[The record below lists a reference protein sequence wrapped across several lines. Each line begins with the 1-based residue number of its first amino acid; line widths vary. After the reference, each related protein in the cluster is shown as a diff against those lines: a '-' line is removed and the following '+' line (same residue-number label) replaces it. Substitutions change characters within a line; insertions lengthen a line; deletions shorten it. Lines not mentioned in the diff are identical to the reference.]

1 MKKYIK
7 LILTLSILL
16 NILCITVGSYEV
28 YRKGG
33 VGWVSLKVNSMI
45 NSKDYKKQPD
55 YYFIKKSIYDDLNMS
70 NDAIVFV
77 GDSITDNFEWGE
89 YFKNYNIQNR
99 GISGDTISG
108 ILNRITSISNENP
121 KSIFIMAGI
130 NDFRN
135 GATSEYVYNKYMNI
149 INKIQEDSPNTNI
162 YIQSTLPVNIK
173 MANHYYDLDEIIKLN
188 LKLSELSNKN
198 EKIKYFDL
206 YELLKASDGQLDAKY
221 TYDGVHLN
229 TLGYSVWTKTISKFV
244 N

>member
-16 NILCITVGSYEV
+16 NILCIILGSYEV
-28 YRKGG
+28 YKKGG
-33 VGWVSLKVNSMI
+33 IGWISLKASSII
-45 NSKDYKKQPD
+45 NSKDYKQQPD
-55 YYFIKKSIYDDLNMS
+55 YYFIKKSIYTDLNT
-70 NDAIVFV
+70 NNKAIVFI
-77 GDSITDNFEWGE
+77 GDSITDNFEWSE

-99 GISGDTISG
+99 GISGDTVSG
-108 ILNRITSISNENP
+108 ILDRIKSISNENP

-135 GATSEYVYNKYMNI
+135 GATSEYVYDKYINI
-149 INKIQEDSPNTNI
+149 IKIIQEDSPNTNI

-173 MANHYYDLDEIIKLN
+173 MANHYYDIKEITELN
-188 LKLSELSNKN
+188 LKLSKLNS
-198 EKIKYFDL
+198 EKIKYFDI
-206 YELLKASDGQLDAKY
+206 YTLLKTSDGQLNAKY

-229 TLGYSVWTKTISKFV
+229 TLGYSIWTKAISDYV